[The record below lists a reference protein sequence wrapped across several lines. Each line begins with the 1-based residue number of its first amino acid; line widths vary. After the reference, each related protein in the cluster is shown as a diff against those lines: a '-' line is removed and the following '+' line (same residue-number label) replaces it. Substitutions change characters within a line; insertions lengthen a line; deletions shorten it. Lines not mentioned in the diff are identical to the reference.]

1 MFKVFD
7 IHTHT
12 YPEAISERA
21 CVNLGRF
28 YNFVT
33 EGKGTYA
40 DLESQAVENNVGG
53 YLLFSVATNAHQVE
67 KVNTSI
73 AELVKLSRSH
83 GFKSYGF
90 AGMHQDFSDFEGELD
105 RCISLGLCGVKL
117 HPDIQGVDINDNRL
131 LPLYEL
137 MQERGLRL
145 YLHMG
150 DDRPEY
156 RFSEA
161 KKLVDI
167 LERFPSLVV
176 VAAHLGGFRAWEAS
190 AHLLAGHENVWYDTS
205 SALWAMTPE
214 YAEELIARLGYD
226 RVMFGT
232 DYPVKRTK
240 GELER
245 FFKLRLTDSQREDIL
260 WNNAMRFLSY
270 ADGLSAQ
277 RTVVSD
283 GHEA

>member
-12 YPEAISERA
+12 YPEAISEKA
-21 CVNLGRF
+21 CVNLGKF

-40 DLESQAVENNVGG
+40 DLESQAAANNVGG

-73 AELVKLSRSH
+73 AALVELSRSH

-90 AGMHQDFSDFEGELD
+90 AGMHQDFPNFEQELD
-105 RCISLGLCGVKL
+105 RCIELGLCGVKL
-117 HPDIQGVDINDNRL
+117 HPDIQGVDIDDSRL
-131 LPLYEL
+131 LPLYET
-137 MQERGLRL
+137 MQSKGLRL

-161 KKLVDI
+161 RKLVNI

-176 VAAHLGGFRAWEAS
+176 VAAHLGGYRAWNDAAE
-190 AHLLAGHENVWYDTS
+190 LLAGRENVWYDTS

-214 YAEELIARLGYD
+214 YAGWLINRLGAE

-232 DYPVKRTK
+232 DYPVKNTD

-245 FFKLRLTDSQREDIL
+245 FFRINLTDSQREDIL

-270 ADGLSAQ
+270 ADELKK
-277 RTVVSD
+277 
-283 GHEA
+283 